1 MYLLDTNTLIYFFKG
16 IGNVANTLFSFSP
29 KDIAIPSIVIYEIQV
44 GIAKSNNPQ
53 KREEQLA
60 QLLSQISVVDFT
72 CKEAKACANIRAD
85 LESKGTPIGPI
96 DTLIA
101 GYALSGGYTLVTNNT
116 KEFERIS
123 GLKLENWIWNF
134 SNE

>member
-16 IGNVANTLFSFSP
+16 IGNVADTLFSFSP
-29 KDIAIPSIVIYEIQV
+29 KEIAVPSIVVYEIQV

-60 QLLSQISVVDFT
+60 QLLSQITVIDFT
-72 CKEAKACANIRAD
+72 LKEAKACANIRAA
-85 LESKGTPIGPI
+85 LESKGTPIGPM

-101 GYALSGGYTLVTNNT
+101 GYALSGGHTLVTNNT
-116 KEFERIS
+116 KEFQRVA
-123 GLKLENWIWNF
+123 GLKLQNWL
-134 SNE
+134 